1 MQKEERVEKLVNEIA
16 ELKLSKRVAKLLYM
30 QNDFLLVGTSMGL
43 VTGLYFGKLRS
54 TVSSRTHTRTLIEIF
69 NE

>member
-1 MQKEERVEKLVNEIA
+1 MQKEERVEKLVNEIT

-43 VTGLYFGKLRS
+43 VTGLYFGKIRS
-54 TVSSRTHTRTLIEIF
+54 TVCMFMVVVCISM
-69 NE
+69 NEFP